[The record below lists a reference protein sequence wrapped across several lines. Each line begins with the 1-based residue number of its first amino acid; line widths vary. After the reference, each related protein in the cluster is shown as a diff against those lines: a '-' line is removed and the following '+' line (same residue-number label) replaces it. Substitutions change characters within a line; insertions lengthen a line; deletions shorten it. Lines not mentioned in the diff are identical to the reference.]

1 MRISNYELAY
11 QWLEIFNATCC
22 FEGRTKYF
30 YSSLLLAIIHSTK
43 VEQKNEKML
52 KIVSSA
58 SSVNDFNPFYQKPF
72 QDSAHRLTENHE

>member
-11 QWLEIFNATCC
+11 QWLEMFNATCC
-22 FEGRTKYF
+22 SEGRIKYF
-30 YSSLLLAIIHSTK
+30 YSSLLQLYTA
-43 VEQKNEKML
+43 QKLSKRMKKML